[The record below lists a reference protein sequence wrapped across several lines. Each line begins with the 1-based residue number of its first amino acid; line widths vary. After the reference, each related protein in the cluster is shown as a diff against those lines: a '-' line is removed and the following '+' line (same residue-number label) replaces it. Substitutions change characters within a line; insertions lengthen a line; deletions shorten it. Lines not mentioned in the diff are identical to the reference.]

1 MIVELT
7 IKNLAVIKEVTIVFQ
22 KGLNIL
28 TGETGA
34 GKSIL
39 IDAIGFLLG
48 GRGSADYVRY
58 GEKKA
63 EIEALFEIAPDH
75 PVLQLFSQLGIEAP
89 DEEML
94 ILRRDITAQGKSIC
108 RINGQLVTLATLK
121 EVGPWLVNIH
131 GQHEHQSLMQS
142 DRHLIWLDAFAGEE
156 LKQFKEE
163 FNQVYKEFRT
173 ARAEYVKFAKNE
185 QQMVQRQDMLSFQL
199 QEITEADL
207 RPLEDVELLRE
218 KNRLMNSEKLFKGL
232 EDAYLALTGEQAS
245 LDWVG
250 LSLSHIETISS
261 LDEGLQ
267 QILTQMESA
276 FYQLEESARTL
287 RAYRDELEFDPYR
300 LEEMDDRLAEINRL
314 KRKYGKSVEEILEY
328 AAEIEDELDSIVNRE
343 ERLEAL
349 SKRVKEL
356 AQDLALESVELSKQR
371 QQTALVL
378 AQQIE
383 EQLKDLH
390 MEKAKFSVEVR
401 QNEDTQGLDIHGR
414 RLKVTSTGI
423 DEVEFMISPNPGEPL
438 RPVAKIASGGE
449 LSRIMLGMKTILAEL
464 EPIDTLI
471 FDEVDTGVSG
481 RAAQAIAE
489 KLAAISRH
497 KQVLCITHL
506 PQMACMADAHL
517 FISKLA
523 TDDETQTRVDLL
535 EEKGRIDE
543 LARLMGGVEVTET
556 TRKHAREMLR
566 MARQS
571 KEKIHIIN

>member
-7 IKNLAVIKEVTIVFQ
+7 IKNLAVIKEVTIAFQ

-48 GRGSADYVRY
+48 GRGSSEYVRH
-58 GEKKA
+58 GEKRA
-63 EIEALFEIAPDH
+63 EIEALFEITPDH
-75 PVLQLFSQLGIEAP
+75 PVLQLLSQLGIEAP
-89 DEEML
+89 DDEML

-131 GQHEHQSLMQS
+131 GQHEHQSLMQA
-142 DRHLIWLDAFAGEE
+142 DRHLTWLDSFAGEE
-156 LKQFKEE
+156 LKQCKEE
-163 FNQVYKEFRT
+163 FTQVYKEYRT

-199 QEITEADL
+199 QEIAEADL
-207 RPLEDVELLRE
+207 RPLEDEELIRE
-218 KNRLMNSEKLFKGL
+218 KNRLMNSEKLFKGI

-250 LSLSHIETISS
+250 LSLSHIETISG

-267 QILTQMESA
+267 QILSQMESA

-287 RAYRDELEFDPYR
+287 RAYRDELEFNPYR
-300 LEEMDDRLAEINRL
+300 LEELDERLGEINRL

-328 AAEIEDELDSIVNRE
+328 AAEIEDELDSIENRE

-349 SKRVKEL
+349 SRRVKEL

-371 QQTALVL
+371 QQTANVL
-378 AQQIE
+378 AHQIE
-383 EQLKDLH
+383 NQLKDLH
-390 MEKAKFSVEVR
+390 MEKAKFFVEVR
-401 QNEDTQGLDIHGR
+401 QHEDMQGIHIDGR

-489 KLAAISRH
+489 KLVAISRH

-517 FISKLA
+517 FISKKA
-523 TDDETQTRVDLL
+523 TDEETQTLVALL

-566 MARQS
+566 MARQI
-571 KEKIHIIN
+571 KDKDHIYN